1 MESLTFSYKQ
11 SLKSQGRVNDT
22 NRYSFYSLPTDGC
35 HHQKGGECESNHG
48 GFDDAKRIYLIMI
61 VIIKKGENVNVCI
74 QVFYD
79 AKV

>member
-48 GFDDAKRIYLIMI
+48 GFDDDNHL
-61 VIIKKGENVNVCI
+61 
-74 QVFYD
+74 
-79 AKV
+79 